1 MPASEYGSNY
11 WCVMLKGT
19 EDDRPGDSVHL
30 HADSVAMDPAGTLTF
45 MSLGRR
51 TAGADPNK
59 TEQKDNGQSKGG
71 EEKGEGKEDH
81 RRESTIY
88 IAFAPGTW
96 RVFYAAKLQDG
107 SPASVEHWNA
117 SNGKPE
123 LASVPAHSGAEG
135 FTREPTT
142 A

>member
-1 MPASEYGSNY
+1 MSASEYGSNY
-11 WCVMLKGT
+11 WCVMLEGT
-19 EDDRPGDSVHL
+19 EDGRPGDSVHL
-30 HADSVAMDPAGTLTF
+30 HADSVAIDPVGTLTF

-51 TAGADPNK
+51 PAGADPEKSGQQDNK
-59 TEQKDNGQSKGG
+59 GQSKT
-71 EEKGEGKEDH
+71 EEKNDGEQGKPAA
-81 RRESTIY
+81 STIY
-88 IAFAPGTW
+88 IAFASGTW

-117 SNGKPE
+117 ANGKPD

-135 FTREPTT
+135 FGQQPR